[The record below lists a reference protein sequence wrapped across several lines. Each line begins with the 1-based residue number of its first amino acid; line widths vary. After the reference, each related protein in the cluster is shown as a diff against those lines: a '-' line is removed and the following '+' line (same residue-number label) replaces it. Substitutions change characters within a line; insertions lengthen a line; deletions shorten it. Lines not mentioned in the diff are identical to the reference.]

1 MAKLTEA
8 QKKKLKAH
16 SKSQTATHIKAMAK
30 LMRAGKTFSEA
41 HALVSNKS
49 VKQKQKQTQTQK
61 VVINLG
67 TPSKRVKKPRAT
79 LRPQSSRVLAQYV
92 QPENMLIPDR
102 RSMINP
108 IIYPSQPFQQSTQPS
123 QIENTFAVRPPAVK
137 QGSITGRA
145 PVEVRLTDGLPER
158 IADDE
163 RRKKFLKEE
172 QSLSGF
178 SDTLANYD
186 PPPSS
191 MAAPYDERP
200 VSSNFTM
207 DTSSIS
213 TTPSRIST
221 IPTIPSSVSTTPS
234 RIGLGNL
241 AFQDFTRPPRG
252 RPPTQLMRTP
262 LSFAAE
268 EQTIRPPDET
278 RSDILI
284 RDKPSKKL
292 TLRPQRRSATS
303 DIAQQVARAGR
314 QSYFGL

>member
-16 SKSQTATHIKAMAK
+16 SKTQTATHIKAMAK

-49 VKQKQKQTQTQK
+49 VKQKQKQKQKQTQTQK

-123 QIENTFAVRPPAVK
+123 QIENTFAARPPAVK

-163 RRKKFLKEE
+163 RRKNFLKEE

-191 MAAPYDERP
+191 TAAPYDDRP

-213 TTPSRIST
+213 TTPSRI
-221 IPTIPSSVSTTPS
+221 
-234 RIGLGNL
+234 GLGNL
-241 AFQDFTRPPRG
+241 AFQDFIRPPRG

-284 RDKPSKKL
+284 PNKPPKKL

-303 DIAQQVARAGR
+303 DIAQQVARVGR